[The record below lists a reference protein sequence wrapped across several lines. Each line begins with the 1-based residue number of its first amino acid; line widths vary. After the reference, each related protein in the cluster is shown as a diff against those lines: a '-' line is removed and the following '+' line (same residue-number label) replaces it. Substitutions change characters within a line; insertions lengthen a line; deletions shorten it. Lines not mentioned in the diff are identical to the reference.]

1 MEQLNYLLGYVGV
14 FLWAFGIC
22 QVKVTKDKKRWLLSG
37 ILGIGAISMI
47 FLYPKIYALYWLAL
61 LLIFLLF
68 MCLVSENWKR
78 KCVIYLF
85 SMFYIDII
93 INPIRTIIIATE
105 VLKNEN
111 WQDKNVIWSIIEILC
126 ILVASYFISKH
137 EKIKKWIKELPTG
150 YYFVGF
156 LCSFISTGIFSYL
169 EIQMEEYYIKEQVI
183 VNILVIFATEMLYI
197 LCIAAAV
204 IATFCKHYKEEN
216 LLKDEYLRLSK
227 QHYETLL
234 KNTQEIRSL
243 RHDMQSHI
251 NAMSYFSKEK
261 NWEKLQEY
269 IKEVQGNAEKVRPYT
284 INVNHGFIN
293 AILEDSLSKEPEIAF
308 SCDGKIPADI
318 QVDDFDLCTIFSNL
332 IRNAVEACNRLPKG
346 AKKWIHLDLYML
358 QDNLYIR
365 MENPV
370 MSEVNVQKLEGNTSK
385 EDKKN
390 HGFGIYNLKNAVEK
404 YQGEVSFDCEDQ
416 KFIAEIVLWN
426 V

>member
-1 MEQLNYLLGYVGV
+1 MEQLDYLLGYAGV

-22 QVKVTKDKKRWLLSG
+22 QVKATRDKKRWLLSG
-37 ILGIGAISMI
+37 ILCAEVVLIAY
-47 FLYPKIYALYWLAL
+47 LRPEDELLYWIRL
-61 LLIFLLF
+61 LLIFLTFVLF
-68 MCLVSENWKR
+68 IEERWKR
-78 KCVIYLF
+78 KVVLFLF
-85 SMFYIDII
+85 SVGFIDVVAT
-93 INPIRTIIIATE
+93 PIRTLLVITE
-105 VLKNEN
+105 FIRKKELNSVFGTALEF
-111 WQDKNVIWSIIEILC
+111 LC
-126 ILVASYFISKH
+126 ILGLTCY
-137 EKIKKWIKELPTG
+137 IKKRDKIIEWLKNLPTR
-150 YYFVGF
+150 YYLIGF
-156 LCSFISTGIFSYL
+156 LCSFMATGLTSYVEMEMEGRNYNERIMIS
-169 EIQMEEYYIKEQVI
+169 
-183 VNILVIFATEMLYI
+183 ILMMVTVELLYI
-197 LCIAAAV
+197 MCIGAAV
-204 IATFCKHYKEEN
+204 IATFCKNYKEES

-243 RHDMQSHI
+243 RHDMQSHV
-251 NAMSYFSKEK
+251 NALSYFSKEK
-261 NWEKLQEY
+261 DWEKLQAY
-269 IKEVQGNAEKVRPYT
+269 IEEVNENAQKVKPYT
-284 INVNHGFIN
+284 VNVNHGFIN

-318 QVDDFDLCTIFSNL
+318 QIDDFDLCTIFSNL
-332 IRNAVEACNRLPKG
+332 IRNAVEACNRLSED

-370 MSEVNVQKLEGNTSK
+370 MSEINVQKLEGSTSK

>member
-1 MEQLNYLLGYVGV
+1 MEQLDYLLGYAGV

-22 QVKVTKDKKRWLLSG
+22 QVKATRDKKRWLLSG
-37 ILGIGAISMI
+37 ILCAEVVLIAY
-47 FLYPKIYALYWLAL
+47 LRPEDELLYWIRL
-61 LLIFLLF
+61 LLIFLTFVLF
-68 MCLVSENWKR
+68 IEERWKR
-78 KCVIYLF
+78 KVVLFLF
-85 SMFYIDII
+85 SVGFIDVVAT
-93 INPIRTIIIATE
+93 PIRTLLVITE
-105 VLKNEN
+105 FIRKKELNSVFGTALEF
-111 WQDKNVIWSIIEILC
+111 LC
-126 ILVASYFISKH
+126 ILGLTCY
-137 EKIKKWIKELPTG
+137 IKKRDKIIEWLKNLPTR
-150 YYFVGF
+150 YYLIGF
-156 LCSFISTGIFSYL
+156 LCSFMATGLTSYV
-169 EIQMEEYYIKEQVI
+169 EMQMEGRNYNERIMI
-183 VNILVIFATEMLYI
+183 SILMMVTVELLYI
-197 LCIAAAV
+197 MCIGAAV
-204 IATFCKHYKEEN
+204 IATFCKNYKEES

-243 RHDMQSHI
+243 RHDMQSHV
-251 NAMSYFSKEK
+251 NALSYFSKEK
-261 NWEKLQEY
+261 DWEKLQAY
-269 IKEVQGNAEKVRPYT
+269 IEEVNENAQKVRPYT
-284 INVNHGFIN
+284 VNVNHGFIN

-318 QVDDFDLCTIFSNL
+318 QIDDFDLCTIFSNL
-332 IRNAVEACNRLPKG
+332 IRNAVEACNRLPED

-370 MSEVNVQKLEGNTSK
+370 MSEINVQKLEGSTSK

>member
-1 MEQLNYLLGYVGV
+1 M
-14 FLWAFGIC
+14 
-22 QVKVTKDKKRWLLSG
+22 SG
-37 ILGIGAISMI
+37 ILCAEVVLIAY
-47 FLYPKIYALYWLAL
+47 LRPEDELLYWIRL
-61 LLIFLLF
+61 LLIFLTFVLF
-68 MCLVSENWKR
+68 IEERWKR
-78 KCVIYLF
+78 KVVLFLF
-85 SMFYIDII
+85 SVGFIDVVAT
-93 INPIRTIIIATE
+93 PIRTLLVITE
-105 VLKNEN
+105 FIRKKELNSVFGTALEF
-111 WQDKNVIWSIIEILC
+111 LC
-126 ILVASYFISKH
+126 ILGLTCY
-137 EKIKKWIKELPTG
+137 IKKRDKIIEWLKNLPTR
-150 YYFVGF
+150 YYLIGF
-156 LCSFISTGIFSYL
+156 LCSFMATGLTSYVEMEMEGRNYNERIMIS
-169 EIQMEEYYIKEQVI
+169 
-183 VNILVIFATEMLYI
+183 ILMMVTVELLYI
-197 LCIAAAV
+197 MCIGAAV
-204 IATFCKHYKEEN
+204 IATFCKNYKEES

-243 RHDMQSHI
+243 RHDMQSHV
-251 NAMSYFSKEK
+251 NALSYFSKEK
-261 NWEKLQEY
+261 DWEKLQAY
-269 IKEVQGNAEKVRPYT
+269 IEEVNENAQKVKPYT
-284 INVNHGFIN
+284 VNVNHGFIN

-318 QVDDFDLCTIFSNL
+318 QIDDYDLCTIFSNL
-332 IRNAVEACNRLPKG
+332 IRNAVEACNRLSED

-370 MSEVNVQKLEGNTSK
+370 MSEINVQKLEGSTSK

>member
-1 MEQLNYLLGYVGV
+1 MEQLDYLLGYAGV

-22 QVKVTKDKKRWLLSG
+22 QLKVTRDKKRWVLSG
-37 ILGIGAISMI
+37 IFGIGAVLII
-47 FLYPKIYALYWLAL
+47 FLYFKNELLYWIKWL
-61 LLIFLLF
+61 LFFLLF
-68 MCLVSENWKR
+68 MFLIEEKWKR
-78 KCVIYLF
+78 KVVLLLF
-85 SMFYIDII
+85 SIGYIDVIST
-93 INPIRTIIIATE
+93 PIRT
-105 VLKNEN
+105 VM
-111 WQDKNVIWSIIEILC
+111 VIIEFIRKKELNSILGTILEFLC
-126 ILVASYFISKH
+126 ILGLTCY
-137 EKIKKWIKELPTG
+137 IKKHDKIVEWLKKLPTS

-156 LCSFISTGIFSYL
+156 LCSFMATGASTYVEMDLENKSYNERIMIS
-169 EIQMEEYYIKEQVI
+169 
-183 VNILVIFATEMLYI
+183 ILMMVTVELLYI
-197 LCIAAAV
+197 MCIGAAV
-204 IATFCKHYKEEN
+204 IATFCKNYKEES

-243 RHDMQSHI
+243 RHDMQSHV
-251 NAMSYFSKEK
+251 NALSYFSKEK
-261 NWEKLQEY
+261 DWEKLQAY
-269 IKEVQGNAEKVRPYT
+269 IEEVNENAQKVRPYT
-284 INVNHGFIN
+284 VNVNHGFIN

-318 QVDDFDLCTIFSNL
+318 QIDDFDLCTIFSNL
-332 IRNAVEACNRLPKG
+332 IRNAVEACNRLPED

-370 MSEVNVQKLEGNTSK
+370 MSEINVQKLEGSTSK

>member
-1 MEQLNYLLGYVGV
+1 MEQLDYLLGYAGV

-22 QVKVTKDKKRWLLSG
+22 QVKATRDKKRWLLSG
-37 ILGIGAISMI
+37 ILCAEVVLIAY
-47 FLYPKIYALYWLAL
+47 LRPEDELLYWIRL
-61 LLIFLLF
+61 LLIFLTFVLF
-68 MCLVSENWKR
+68 IEERWKR
-78 KCVIYLF
+78 KVVLFLF
-85 SMFYIDII
+85 SVGFIDVVAT
-93 INPIRTIIIATE
+93 PIRTLLVITE
-105 VLKNEN
+105 FIRKKELNSVFGTALEF
-111 WQDKNVIWSIIEILC
+111 LC
-126 ILVASYFISKH
+126 ILGLTCY
-137 EKIKKWIKELPTG
+137 IKKRDKIIEWLKNLPTR
-150 YYFVGF
+150 YYLIGF
-156 LCSFISTGIFSYL
+156 LCSFMATGLTSYVEMEMEGRNYNERIMIS
-169 EIQMEEYYIKEQVI
+169 
-183 VNILVIFATEMLYI
+183 ILMMVTVELLYI
-197 LCIAAAV
+197 MCIGAAV
-204 IATFCKHYKEEN
+204 IATFCKNYKEES

-243 RHDMQSHI
+243 RHDMQSHV
-251 NAMSYFSKEK
+251 NALSYFSKEK
-261 NWEKLQEY
+261 DWEKLQAY
-269 IKEVQGNAEKVRPYT
+269 IEEVNENAQKVRPYT
-284 INVNHGFIN
+284 VNVNHGFIN

-318 QVDDFDLCTIFSNL
+318 QIDDFELCTIFSNL
-332 IRNAVEACNRLPKG
+332 IRNAVEACNRLPED

-370 MSEVNVQKLEGNTSK
+370 MSEINVQKLEGSTSK

>member
-1 MEQLNYLLGYVGV
+1 MEQLDYLLGYAGV

-22 QVKVTKDKKRWLLSG
+22 QVKATRDKKRWLLSG
-37 ILGIGAISMI
+37 ILCVGVVLIAY
-47 FLYPKIYALYWLAL
+47 LRPENELLYWVRL
-61 LLIFLLF
+61 LLMLLMFVFL
-68 MCLVSENWKR
+68 VEERWKR
-78 KCVIYLF
+78 KIVLFLF
-85 SMFYIDII
+85 SVGFIDVVAT
-93 INPIRTIIIATE
+93 PIRTVMIITE
-105 VLKNEN
+105 FIRKEELDSVFGTALEF
-111 WQDKNVIWSIIEILC
+111 LC
-126 ILVASYFISKH
+126 ILGLTCY
-137 EKIKKWIKELPTG
+137 IKKRDKIVEWLKNLPTS

-156 LCSFISTGIFSYL
+156 LCSFTASGIGTYVEIVLENRSYNEKIMISILMMVTMELLYL
-169 EIQMEEYYIKEQVI
+169 M
-183 VNILVIFATEMLYI
+183 
-197 LCIAAAV
+197 CIGAAV
-204 IATFCKHYKEEN
+204 IATFCKNYKEEN
-216 LLKDEYLRLSK
+216 LLKDDYLRLSK
-227 QHYETLL
+227 QHYKTLL

-243 RHDMQSHI
+243 RHDMQSHV

-261 NWEKLQEY
+261 DWDKLQTY
-269 IKEVQGNAEKVRPYT
+269 IEEVNENAQKVRPYT
-284 INVNHGFIN
+284 VNVNHGFIN

-318 QVDDFDLCTIFSNL
+318 QIDDFDLCTIFSNL
-332 IRNAVEACNRLPKG
+332 IRNAVEACNRLPEG

-370 MSEVNVQKLEGNTSK
+370 MSEINVQKLEGSTSK

-404 YQGEVSFDCEDQ
+404 YQGDVSFDCEDQ

>member
-1 MEQLNYLLGYVGV
+1 MNSV
-14 FLWAFGIC
+14 FG
-22 QVKVTKDKKRWLLSG
+22 T
-37 ILGIGAISMI
+37 
-47 FLYPKIYALYWLAL
+47 ALE
-61 LLIFLLF
+61 F
-68 MCLVSENWKR
+68 
-78 KCVIYLF
+78 
-85 SMFYIDII
+85 
-93 INPIRTIIIATE
+93 
-105 VLKNEN
+105 
-111 WQDKNVIWSIIEILC
+111 LC
-126 ILVASYFISKH
+126 ILGLTCY
-137 EKIKKWIKELPTG
+137 IKKRDKIIEWLKNLPTR
-150 YYFVGF
+150 YYLIGF
-156 LCSFISTGIFSYL
+156 LCSFMATGLTSYVEMEMEGRNYTERIIIS
-169 EIQMEEYYIKEQVI
+169 
-183 VNILVIFATEMLYI
+183 ILVMFSSELLYI
-197 LCIAAAV
+197 MCIGAAV
-204 IATFCKHYKEEN
+204 IATFCKNYKEEN
-216 LLKDEYLRLSK
+216 LLKDDYLRLSK

-243 RHDMQSHI
+243 RHDMQSHV
-251 NAMSYFSKEK
+251 NALSYFSKEK
-261 NWEKLQEY
+261 DWEKLQAY
-269 IKEVQGNAEKVRPYT
+269 IEEVNENAQKVRPYT
-284 INVNHGFIN
+284 VNVNHGFIN

-318 QVDDFDLCTIFSNL
+318 QIDDFDLCTIFSNL
-332 IRNAVEACNRLPKG
+332 IRNAVEACNRLPEG

>member
-1 MEQLNYLLGYVGV
+1 MEQLDYLLGYAGV

-22 QVKVTKDKKRWLLSG
+22 QVKATRDKKRWLLSG
-37 ILGIGAISMI
+37 ILCVGVVLII
-47 FLYPKIYALYWLAL
+47 FLYPKNTILYWVRL
-61 LLIFLLF
+61 LLIFLVF
-68 MCLVSENWKR
+68 MFLIAGGWKR
-78 KCVIYLF
+78 KCVLYLF
-85 SMFYIDII
+85 SLFYIDII
-93 INPIRTIIIATE
+93 VTPIRTIVIATE
-105 VLKNEN
+105 VLKGEM
-111 WQDKNVIWSIIEILC
+111 WQNKNVLWDIIEIIC
-126 ILVASYFISKH
+126 ILLASYFISKH
-137 EKIKKWIKELPTG
+137 EKIRKWIKELPTG

-156 LCSFISTGIFSYL
+156 LCSFISTGIVAYL
-169 EIQMEEYYIKEQVI
+169 EVQMREYHIREQII
-183 VNILVIFATEMLYI
+183 VNILVMFATEILYI
-197 LCIAAAV
+197 LCITAAV
-204 IATFCKHYKEEN
+204 IATFCKNYKEEN
-216 LLKDEYLRLSK
+216 LLKDDYLRLSK
-227 QHYETLL
+227 QHYKTLL

-243 RHDMQSHI
+243 RHDMQSHV

-261 NWEKLQEY
+261 DWDKLQTY
-269 IKEVQGNAEKVRPYT
+269 IEEVNENAQRVRPYT
-284 INVNHGFIN
+284 VNVNHGFIN

-318 QVDDFDLCTIFSNL
+318 QIDDYDLCTIFSNL
-332 IRNAVEACNRLPKG
+332 IRNAVEACNRLPED

-370 MSEVNVQKLEGNTSK
+370 MSEVNVQKLEGSTSK

>member
-1 MEQLNYLLGYVGV
+1 MEQLNDLLGYISV

-22 QVKVTKDKKRWLLSG
+22 QLKVTRDKKRWVLSG
-37 ILGIGAISMI
+37 IFGIGAVLII
-47 FLYPKIYALYWLAL
+47 FLYFKNELLYWIKWL
-61 LLIFLLF
+61 LFFLLF
-68 MCLVSENWKR
+68 MFLIEEKWKR
-78 KCVIYLF
+78 KVVLLLF
-85 SMFYIDII
+85 SIGYIDVIST
-93 INPIRTIIIATE
+93 PIRT
-105 VLKNEN
+105 VM
-111 WQDKNVIWSIIEILC
+111 VIIEFIRKKELNSILGTILEFLC
-126 ILVASYFISKH
+126 ILGLTCY
-137 EKIKKWIKELPTG
+137 IKKHDKIVEWLKKLPTS

-156 LCSFISTGIFSYL
+156 LCSFMATGASTYVEMDLENKSYNERIMIS
-169 EIQMEEYYIKEQVI
+169 
-183 VNILVIFATEMLYI
+183 ILMMVTVELLYI
-197 LCIAAAV
+197 MCIGAAV
-204 IATFCKHYKEEN
+204 IATFCKNYKEES

-243 RHDMQSHI
+243 RHDMQSHV
-251 NAMSYFSKEK
+251 NALSYFSKEK
-261 NWEKLQEY
+261 DWEKLQAY
-269 IKEVQGNAEKVRPYT
+269 IEEVNENAQKVRPYT
-284 INVNHGFIN
+284 VNVNHGFIN

-318 QVDDFDLCTIFSNL
+318 QIDDFDLCTIFSNL
-332 IRNAVEACNRLPKG
+332 IRNAVEACNRLPED

-370 MSEVNVQKLEGNTSK
+370 MSEINVQKLEGSTSK

>member
-1 MEQLNYLLGYVGV
+1 MEQLNDLLGYVSV

-22 QVKVTKDKKRWLLSG
+22 QVKATRDKKRWVLSG
-37 ILGIGAISMI
+37 IFGIGAVLII
-47 FLYPKIYALYWLAL
+47 FLYFKNELLYWIKWL
-61 LLIFLLF
+61 LFFLLF
-68 MCLVSENWKR
+68 MFLIEEKWKR
-78 KCVIYLF
+78 KVVLLLF
-85 SMFYIDII
+85 SIGYIDVIST
-93 INPIRTIIIATE
+93 PIRT
-105 VLKNEN
+105 VM
-111 WQDKNVIWSIIEILC
+111 VIIEFIRKKELNSILGTILEFLC
-126 ILVASYFISKH
+126 ILGLTYY
-137 EKIKKWIKELPTG
+137 IKKHDKIAEWLKKLPTG

-156 LCSFISTGIFSYL
+156 LCSFMATGASTYVEMDLENKSYNERIMIS
-169 EIQMEEYYIKEQVI
+169 
-183 VNILVIFATEMLYI
+183 ILMMVTVELLYI
-197 LCIAAAV
+197 MCIGAAV
-204 IATFCKHYKEEN
+204 IATFCKNYKEES

-243 RHDMQSHI
+243 RHDMQSHV
-251 NAMSYFSKEK
+251 NALSYFSKEK
-261 NWEKLQEY
+261 DWEKLQAY
-269 IKEVQGNAEKVRPYT
+269 IEEVNENAQKVRPYT
-284 INVNHGFIN
+284 VNVNHGFIN

-318 QVDDFDLCTIFSNL
+318 QIDDFDLCTIFSNL
-332 IRNAVEACNRLPKG
+332 IRNAVEACNRLPED

-370 MSEVNVQKLEGNTSK
+370 ISEINVQKLEGSTSK

>member
-1 MEQLNYLLGYVGV
+1 MEQLNDLLGYVSV

-22 QVKVTKDKKRWLLSG
+22 QVKATRDKKRWLLSG
-37 ILGIGAISMI
+37 ILCAEVVLIAY
-47 FLYPKIYALYWLAL
+47 LRPEDELLYWIRL
-61 LLIFLLF
+61 LLIFLTFVLF
-68 MCLVSENWKR
+68 IEERWKR
-78 KCVIYLF
+78 KVVLFLF
-85 SMFYIDII
+85 SVGFIDVVVT
-93 INPIRTIIIATE
+93 PIRTLLVITE
-105 VLKNEN
+105 FIRKKELNSVFGTALEF
-111 WQDKNVIWSIIEILC
+111 LC
-126 ILVASYFISKH
+126 ILGLTCY
-137 EKIKKWIKELPTG
+137 IKKRDKIIEWLKNLPTR
-150 YYFVGF
+150 YYLIGF
-156 LCSFISTGIFSYL
+156 LCSFMATGLTSYVEMEMEGRNYNERIMIS
-169 EIQMEEYYIKEQVI
+169 
-183 VNILVIFATEMLYI
+183 ILMMVTVELLYI
-197 LCIAAAV
+197 MCIGAAV
-204 IATFCKHYKEEN
+204 IATFCKNYKEES

-243 RHDMQSHI
+243 RHDMQSHV
-251 NAMSYFSKEK
+251 NALSYFSKEK
-261 NWEKLQEY
+261 DWEKLQAY
-269 IKEVQGNAEKVRPYT
+269 IEEVNENAQKVKPYT
-284 INVNHGFIN
+284 VNVNHGFIN

-318 QVDDFDLCTIFSNL
+318 QIDDFDLCTIFSNL
-332 IRNAVEACNRLPKG
+332 IRNAVEACNRLSED

-370 MSEVNVQKLEGNTSK
+370 MSEINVQKLEGSTSK

>member
-1 MEQLNYLLGYVGV
+1 MEQLGDLLVYAGII
-14 FLWAFGIC
+14 LWAFGVC

-37 ILGIGAISMI
+37 LAAIGVVLIV
-47 FLYPKIYALYWLAL
+47 FLYYKSESLYCIKL
-61 LLIFLLF
+61 LLFFLLF
-68 MCLVSENWKR
+68 MFLIEKEWKR
-78 KCVIYLF
+78 KVVLFLF
-85 SMFYIDII
+85 SLGFIDIVAT
-93 INPIRTIIIATE
+93 PIRT
-105 VLKNEN
+105 VM
-111 WQDKNVIWSIIEILC
+111 VIIEFVRKEDLNRTFGTVLEFLC
-126 ILVASYFISKH
+126 ILGLICY
-137 EKIKKWIKELPTG
+137 IKKHDKIAEWLRELPTH

-156 LCSFISTGIFSYL
+156 LCSFMTTGVSSYIEMELKNKSFNEKILISVLMMITS
-169 EIQMEEYYIKEQVI
+169 
-183 VNILVIFATEMLYI
+183 EMLYI
-197 LCIAAAV
+197 MCIGAAV
-204 IATFCKHYKEEN
+204 IATFCKNYKEEN
-216 LLKDEYLRLSK
+216 LLKDDYLRLSK

-243 RHDMQSHI
+243 RHDMQSHV
-251 NAMSYFSKEK
+251 NALSYFSKEK
-261 NWEKLQEY
+261 DWDKLQAY
-269 IKEVQGNAEKVRPYT
+269 IEEVNENAQKVRPYT
-284 INVNHGFIN
+284 VNVNHGFIN

-318 QVDDFDLCTIFSNL
+318 QVEDFDLCTIFSNL

-404 YQGEVSFDCEDQ
+404 YQGEVSFDCKNQ
-416 KFIAEIVLWN
+416 KFIAEIILWN

>member
-1 MEQLNYLLGYVGV
+1 MEQLDYLLGYAGV

-22 QVKVTKDKKRWLLSG
+22 QVKATRDKKRWLLSG
-37 ILGIGAISMI
+37 ILCAEVVLIAY
-47 FLYPKIYALYWLAL
+47 LRPEDELLYWIRL
-61 LLIFLLF
+61 LLIFLTFVLF
-68 MCLVSENWKR
+68 IEERWKR
-78 KCVIYLF
+78 KVVLFLF
-85 SMFYIDII
+85 SVGFIDVVAT
-93 INPIRTIIIATE
+93 PIRTLLVITE
-105 VLKNEN
+105 FIRKKELNSVFGTALEF
-111 WQDKNVIWSIIEILC
+111 LC
-126 ILVASYFISKH
+126 ILGLTCY
-137 EKIKKWIKELPTG
+137 IKKRDKIIEWLKNLPTR
-150 YYFVGF
+150 YYLIGF
-156 LCSFISTGIFSYL
+156 LCSFMATGLTSYVEMEMEGRNYNERIMIS
-169 EIQMEEYYIKEQVI
+169 
-183 VNILVIFATEMLYI
+183 ILMMVTVELLYI
-197 LCIAAAV
+197 MCIGAAV
-204 IATFCKHYKEEN
+204 IATFCKNYKEES

-243 RHDMQSHI
+243 RHDMQSHV
-251 NAMSYFSKEK
+251 NALSYFSKEK
-261 NWEKLQEY
+261 DWEKLQAY
-269 IKEVQGNAEKVRPYT
+269 IEEVNENAQKVRPYT
-284 INVNHGFIN
+284 VNVNHGFIN
-293 AILEDSLSKEPEIAF
+293 AILEDGLSKEPEIAF

-318 QVDDFDLCTIFSNL
+318 QIDDFDLCTIFSNL
-332 IRNAVEACNRLPKG
+332 IRNAVEACNRLPED

-370 MSEVNVQKLEGNTSK
+370 MSEINVQKLEGSTSK

>member
-1 MEQLNYLLGYVGV
+1 MEQLNDLLGYVSV

-22 QVKVTKDKKRWLLSG
+22 QVKATRDKKRWVLSG
-37 ILGIGAISMI
+37 IFGIGAVLII
-47 FLYPKIYALYWLAL
+47 FLYFKNELLYWIKWL
-61 LLIFLLF
+61 LFFLLF
-68 MCLVSENWKR
+68 MFLIEEKWKR
-78 KCVIYLF
+78 KVVLLLF
-85 SMFYIDII
+85 SIGYIDVIST
-93 INPIRTIIIATE
+93 PIRT
-105 VLKNEN
+105 VM
-111 WQDKNVIWSIIEILC
+111 VIIEFIRKKELNSILGTILEFLC
-126 ILVASYFISKH
+126 ILGLTYY
-137 EKIKKWIKELPTG
+137 IKKHDKIAECLKKLPTS

-156 LCSFISTGIFSYL
+156 LCSFMATGASTYVEMDLENKSYNERIMIS
-169 EIQMEEYYIKEQVI
+169 
-183 VNILVIFATEMLYI
+183 ILMMVTVELLYI
-197 LCIAAAV
+197 MCIGAAV
-204 IATFCKHYKEEN
+204 IATFCKNYKEES

-243 RHDMQSHI
+243 RHDMQSHV
-251 NAMSYFSKEK
+251 NALSYFSKEK
-261 NWEKLQEY
+261 DWEKLQAY
-269 IKEVQGNAEKVRPYT
+269 IEEVNENAQKVRLYT
-284 INVNHGFIN
+284 VNVNHGFIN

-308 SCDGKIPADI
+308 SCVGKILADI
-318 QVDDFDLCTIFSNL
+318 QIDDYDLCTIFSNL
-332 IRNAVEACNRLPKG
+332 IRNAVEACNRLPEG

-370 MSEVNVQKLEGNTSK
+370 MSEINVQKLEGSTSK

>member
-1 MEQLNYLLGYVGV
+1 MEQLDYLLGYAGV

-22 QVKVTKDKKRWLLSG
+22 QVKATRDKKRWLLSG
-37 ILGIGAISMI
+37 ILCAEVVLIAY
-47 FLYPKIYALYWLAL
+47 LRPEDELLYWIRL
-61 LLIFLLF
+61 LLIFLTFVLF
-68 MCLVSENWKR
+68 IEERWKR
-78 KCVIYLF
+78 KVVLFLF
-85 SMFYIDII
+85 SVGFIDVVAT
-93 INPIRTIIIATE
+93 PIRTLLVITE
-105 VLKNEN
+105 FIRKKELNSVFGTALEF
-111 WQDKNVIWSIIEILC
+111 LC
-126 ILVASYFISKH
+126 ILGLTCY
-137 EKIKKWIKELPTG
+137 IKKRDKIIEWLKNLPTR
-150 YYFVGF
+150 YYLIGF
-156 LCSFISTGIFSYL
+156 LCSFMATGLTSYVEMEMEGRNYNERIMIS
-169 EIQMEEYYIKEQVI
+169 
-183 VNILVIFATEMLYI
+183 ILMMVTVELLYI
-197 LCIAAAV
+197 MCIGAAV
-204 IATFCKHYKEEN
+204 IATFCKNYKEES

-243 RHDMQSHI
+243 RHDMQSHV
-251 NAMSYFSKEK
+251 NALSYFSKEK
-261 NWEKLQEY
+261 DWEKLQAY
-269 IKEVQGNAEKVRPYT
+269 IEEVNENAQKVRPYT
-284 INVNHGFIN
+284 VNVNHGFIN

-318 QVDDFDLCTIFSNL
+318 QIDDFDLCTIFSNL
-332 IRNAVEACNRLPKG
+332 IRNAVEACNRLPED

-370 MSEVNVQKLEGNTSK
+370 MSEINVQKLEGSTSK

-416 KFIAEIVLWN
+416 KSIAEIVLWN

>member
-1 MEQLNYLLGYVGV
+1 MEQLNDLLGYVSV

-22 QVKVTKDKKRWLLSG
+22 QVKATRDKKRWVLSG
-37 ILGIGAISMI
+37 IFGIGAVLII
-47 FLYPKIYALYWLAL
+47 FLYFKNELLYWIKWL
-61 LLIFLLF
+61 LFFLLF
-68 MCLVSENWKR
+68 MFLIEEKWKR
-78 KCVIYLF
+78 KVVLLLF
-85 SMFYIDII
+85 SIGYIDVIST
-93 INPIRTIIIATE
+93 PIRT
-105 VLKNEN
+105 VM
-111 WQDKNVIWSIIEILC
+111 VIIEFIRKKELNSILGTILEFLC
-126 ILVASYFISKH
+126 ILGLTYYIA
-137 EKIKKWIKELPTG
+137 EWLKKLPTS

-156 LCSFISTGIFSYL
+156 LCSFMATGASTYVEMDLENKSYNERIMIS
-169 EIQMEEYYIKEQVI
+169 
-183 VNILVIFATEMLYI
+183 ILMMVTVELLYI
-197 LCIAAAV
+197 MCIGAAV
-204 IATFCKHYKEEN
+204 IATFCKNYKEES

-243 RHDMQSHI
+243 RHDMQSHV
-251 NAMSYFSKEK
+251 NALSYFSKEK
-261 NWEKLQEY
+261 DWEKLQAY
-269 IKEVQGNAEKVRPYT
+269 IEEVNENAQKVRPYT
-284 INVNHGFIN
+284 VNVNHGFIN

-318 QVDDFDLCTIFSNL
+318 QIDDFDLCTIFSNL
-332 IRNAVEACNRLPKG
+332 IRNAVEACNRLPED

-370 MSEVNVQKLEGNTSK
+370 ISEINVQKLEGSTSK

>member
-1 MEQLNYLLGYVGV
+1 MEQLNDLLGYVSV

-22 QVKVTKDKKRWLLSG
+22 QVKATRDKKRWVLSG
-37 ILGIGAISMI
+37 IFGIGAVLII
-47 FLYPKIYALYWLAL
+47 FLYFKNELLYWIKWL
-61 LLIFLLF
+61 LFFLLF
-68 MCLVSENWKR
+68 MFLIEEKWKR
-78 KCVIYLF
+78 KVVLLLF
-85 SMFYIDII
+85 SIGYIDVIST
-93 INPIRTIIIATE
+93 PIRT
-105 VLKNEN
+105 VM
-111 WQDKNVIWSIIEILC
+111 VIIEFIRKKELNSILGTILEFLC
-126 ILVASYFISKH
+126 ILGLTYY
-137 EKIKKWIKELPTG
+137 IKKHDKIAECLKKLPTS
-150 YYFVGF
+150 YYFVEF
-156 LCSFISTGIFSYL
+156 LCSFMATGASTYVEMDLENKSYNERIMIS
-169 EIQMEEYYIKEQVI
+169 
-183 VNILVIFATEMLYI
+183 ILMMVTVELLYI
-197 LCIAAAV
+197 MCIGAAV
-204 IATFCKHYKEEN
+204 IATFCKNYKEES

-243 RHDMQSHI
+243 RHDMQSHV
-251 NAMSYFSKEK
+251 NALSYFSKEK
-261 NWEKLQEY
+261 DWEKLQAY
-269 IKEVQGNAEKVRPYT
+269 IEEVNENAQKVRLYT
-284 INVNHGFIN
+284 VNVNHGFIN

-308 SCDGKIPADI
+308 SCVGKIPADI
-318 QVDDFDLCTIFSNL
+318 QIDDYDLCTIFSNL
-332 IRNAVEACNRLPKG
+332 IRNAVEACNRLPEG

-370 MSEVNVQKLEGNTSK
+370 MSEINVQKLEGSTSK

>member
-1 MEQLNYLLGYVGV
+1 MEQLDYLLGYVSV

-22 QVKVTKDKKRWLLSG
+22 QVKVTKDKKRCLLSG
-37 ILGIGAISMI
+37 ILGVGIVLIE
-47 FLYPKIYALYWLAL
+47 FLYAKNELLYWIKW

-68 MCLVSENWKR
+68 MFLIEGKWKR

-85 SMFYIDII
+85 SFGYIDII
-93 INPIRTIIIATE
+93 ATPIRTVLVITE
-105 VLKNEN
+105 FIRKKELNNILGTILEF
-111 WQDKNVIWSIIEILC
+111 LC
-126 ILVASYFISKH
+126 ILGLTYY
-137 EKIKKWIKELPTG
+137 IKKHDTITKWLKELSTS

-156 LCSFISTGIFSYL
+156 FCSFMATGVSTYVEMQMDDKSFNEQIIISL
-169 EIQMEEYYIKEQVI
+169 
-183 VNILVIFATEMLYI
+183 LVMFATEMLYI

-204 IATFCKHYKEEN
+204 IATFCRSYKEEN

-234 KNTQEIRSL
+234 KSTQEIRSL
-243 RHDMQSHI
+243 RHDMKSHL
-251 NAMSYFSKEK
+251 NALAYFSKEK

-269 IKEVQGNAEKVRPYT
+269 IEEVKDNVEKIRPYT
-284 INVNHGFIN
+284 VNVNHGFIN
-293 AILEDSLSKEPEIAF
+293 AILEDSLSREPEIAF
-308 SCDGKIPADI
+308 SCEGKIPADI
-318 QVDDFDLCTIFSNL
+318 QIDDFDLCTIFSNL
-332 IRNAVEACNRLPKG
+332 IRNAIEACNRLPEG
-346 AKKWIHLDLYML
+346 AEKWIHLNLYML

-404 YQGEVSFDCEDQ
+404 YQGEVSFDCKNQ
-416 KFIAEIVLWN
+416 KFIAEIVFWN

>member
-1 MEQLNYLLGYVGV
+1 MEQLDYLLGYAGV

-22 QVKVTKDKKRWLLSG
+22 QVKATRDKKRWLLSG
-37 ILGIGAISMI
+37 ILCAEVVLIAY
-47 FLYPKIYALYWLAL
+47 LRPEDELLYWIRL
-61 LLIFLLF
+61 LLIFLTFVLF
-68 MCLVSENWKR
+68 IEERWKR
-78 KCVIYLF
+78 KVVLFLF
-85 SMFYIDII
+85 SVGFIDVVAT
-93 INPIRTIIIATE
+93 PIRTLLVITE
-105 VLKNEN
+105 FIRKKELNSVFGTALEF
-111 WQDKNVIWSIIEILC
+111 LC
-126 ILVASYFISKH
+126 ILGLTCY
-137 EKIKKWIKELPTG
+137 IKKRDKIIEWLKNLPTR
-150 YYFVGF
+150 YYLIGF
-156 LCSFISTGIFSYL
+156 LCSFMATGLTSYVEMEMEGRNYNERIMIS
-169 EIQMEEYYIKEQVI
+169 
-183 VNILVIFATEMLYI
+183 ILMMVTVELLYI
-197 LCIAAAV
+197 MCIGAAV
-204 IATFCKHYKEEN
+204 IATFCKNYKEES

-243 RHDMQSHI
+243 RHDMQSHV
-251 NAMSYFSKEK
+251 NALSYFSKEK
-261 NWEKLQEY
+261 DWEKLQAY
-269 IKEVQGNAEKVRPYT
+269 IEEVNENAQKVRPYT
-284 INVNHGFIN
+284 VNVNHGFIN

-318 QVDDFDLCTIFSNL
+318 QIDDFDLCTIFSNL
-332 IRNAVEACNRLPKG
+332 IRNAVEACNRLPED

-365 MENPV
+365 MENLV
-370 MSEVNVQKLEGNTSK
+370 MSEINVQKLEGSTSK

>member
-1 MEQLNYLLGYVGV
+1 MEQLNDLLGYISV

-22 QVKVTKDKKRWLLSG
+22 QLKVTRDKKRWVLSG
-37 ILGIGAISMI
+37 IFGIGAVLII
-47 FLYPKIYALYWLAL
+47 FLYFKNELLYWIKWL
-61 LLIFLLF
+61 LFFLLF
-68 MCLVSENWKR
+68 MFLIEEKWKR
-78 KCVIYLF
+78 KVVLLLF
-85 SMFYIDII
+85 SIGYIDVIST
-93 INPIRTIIIATE
+93 PIRT
-105 VLKNEN
+105 VM
-111 WQDKNVIWSIIEILC
+111 VIIEFIRKKELNSILGTILEFLC
-126 ILVASYFISKH
+126 ILGLTCY
-137 EKIKKWIKELPTG
+137 IKKHDKIVEWLKKLPTS

-156 LCSFISTGIFSYL
+156 LCSFMATGASTYVEMDLENKSYNERIMIS
-169 EIQMEEYYIKEQVI
+169 
-183 VNILVIFATEMLYI
+183 ILMMVTVELLYI
-197 LCIAAAV
+197 MCIGAAV
-204 IATFCKHYKEEN
+204 IATFCKNYKEES

-243 RHDMQSHI
+243 RHDMQSHV
-251 NAMSYFSKEK
+251 NALSYFSKEK
-261 NWEKLQEY
+261 DWEKLQAY
-269 IKEVQGNAEKVRPYT
+269 IEEVNENAQKVRPYT
-284 INVNHGFIN
+284 VNVNHGFIN

-318 QVDDFDLCTIFSNL
+318 QIDDFDLCTIFSKL
-332 IRNAVEACNRLPKG
+332 IRNAVEACNRLPED

-370 MSEVNVQKLEGNTSK
+370 MSEINVQKLEGSTSK